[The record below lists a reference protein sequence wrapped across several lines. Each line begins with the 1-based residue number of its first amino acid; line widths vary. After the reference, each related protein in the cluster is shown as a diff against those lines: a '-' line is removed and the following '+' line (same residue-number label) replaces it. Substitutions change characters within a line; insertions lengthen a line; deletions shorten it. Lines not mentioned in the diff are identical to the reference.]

1 MVDGLVEGRLVAVEA
16 DTLSWRTAVDQT
28 RYINTRQRRAN
39 LGFKTKSEPTV
50 GGSGAYVFVD
60 GLEDGRLVVED
71 DALLRVAGLAGVVR
85 VAELDVGQP
94 VLGLGAQHQ
103 LDRHLAVFFELA
115 V

>member
-50 GGSGAYVFVD
+50 GG
-60 GLEDGRLVVED
+60 
-71 DALLRVAGLAGVVR
+71 
-85 VAELDVGQP
+85 
-94 VLGLGAQHQ
+94 
-103 LDRHLAVFFELA
+103 
-115 V
+115 